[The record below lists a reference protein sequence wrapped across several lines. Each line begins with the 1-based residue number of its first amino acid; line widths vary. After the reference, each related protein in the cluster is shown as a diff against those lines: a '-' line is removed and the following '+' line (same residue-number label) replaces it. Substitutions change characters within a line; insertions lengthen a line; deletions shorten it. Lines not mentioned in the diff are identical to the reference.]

1 MNFVLRLQ
9 NETRR
14 PRRFGGM
21 WIVVWR
27 PTSISKETSMQK
39 ITPCLWFDGQGEEA
53 AKFYVSIFPDSRI
66 VDVMRWGEGGMRPKG
81 TVLTVDFELQGQSFM
96 ALNGGPEYKFNPA
109 ISMSIDCKNQEEV
122 DRYWSRLL
130 EGGGAEVQCGW
141 LTDKFGVSWQV
152 VPSVLPKYLK
162 DPDTAKAD
170 RVMAAMMKM
179 VKLDVAAIQKA
190 YDGK

>member
-1 MNFVLRLQ
+1 
-9 NETRR
+9 
-14 PRRFGGM
+14 
-21 WIVVWR
+21 
-27 PTSISKETSMQK
+27 MQK
-39 ITPCLWFDGQGEEA
+39 ITPCLWFDSQGEEA
-53 AKFYVSIFPDSRI
+53 ARFYVSIFPESRI
-66 VDVMRWGEGGMRPKG
+66 GDVMRWGEGGMRPKG

-109 ISMSIDCKNQEEV
+109 ISMSVDCKTQEEV
-122 DRYWSRLL
+122 DHYWSRLL

-162 DPDTAKAD
+162 DPDGAKAD

-179 VKLDVAAIQKA
+179 VKLDLAAIQKA